1 MILSNMKSLSK
12 GLHPVL
18 MLLLFFFYHPVIILV
33 CDTWKNKFTKKVFR
47 VLAKVT
53 YSVILNVYDF
63 FGRCYWYR
71 WFHGTVRLYQA
82 PCWWE
87 TNYSVYFLKFCVCE
101 HGMPCVLEINS
112 NGGLKR
118 GHVKYW
124 PSTTKKA
131 YLHYHNGYGCQTW
144 QSCDL
149 PWGATTHKI
158 IWPFDHV
165 VLRDHDIN

>member
-1 MILSNMKSLSK
+1 MKSLSK

-18 MLLLFFFYHPVIILV
+18 MLLLFFFSPPSYH
-33 CDTWKNKFTKKVFR
+33 
-47 VLAKVT
+47 
-53 YSVILNVYDF
+53 
-63 FGRCYWYR
+63 FGLWYLEKQIHEKSFQSFGKSHIFSFIECLRFLRAMSCWYR
-71 WFHGTVRLYQA
+71 WFHGTVWLYQA

-87 TNYSVYFLKFCVCE
+87 TNYSVYLLKFRVSE